1 MNDHKQVRRI
11 ISNCPSCH
19 INIFVSSCQHVHRTI
34 STYSPHYI
42 NMFSASCQHLCCQT
56 EKPFPPS
63 DYFNMSSTGQWSLP
77 KISLCMKAS
86 HMRSFILSD
95 MRK

>member
-1 MNDHKQVRRI
+1 MNNHKQVRRI
-11 ISNCPSCH
+11 LSNCPSCH
-19 INIFVSSCQHVHRTI
+19 IDIFIASYQHV
-34 STYSPHYI
+34 
-42 NMFSASCQHLCCQT
+42 CCQA

-77 KISLCMKAS
+77 KISLCMRAS